1 MGTYVAGRLFRGSL
15 IDVLN
20 DLILRGV
27 GVDIV
32 YTIEYG
38 GTVEFEWDD
47 QKNRSNFKN
56 MGFGL
61 KKPRPFG

>member
-1 MGTYVAGRLFRGSL
+1 VTFLANERAVGRK
-15 IDVLN
+15 IEVLT

-38 GTVEFEWDD
+38 DSAEFEWDD
-47 QKNRSNFKN
+47 QKNRSNFQKTWD
-56 MGFGL
+56 L
-61 KKPRPFG
+61 V